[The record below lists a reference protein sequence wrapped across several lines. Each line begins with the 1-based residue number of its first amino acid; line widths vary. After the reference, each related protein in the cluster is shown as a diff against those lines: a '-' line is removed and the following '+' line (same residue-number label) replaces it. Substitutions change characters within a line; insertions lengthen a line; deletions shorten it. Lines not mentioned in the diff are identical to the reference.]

1 MSALHTPHVIR
12 KPTVCHAALHVLHI
26 LYTRCHERGSHA
38 VSLGHSLSAGCIGRV
53 AAMRPIGPD

>member
-1 MSALHTPHVIR
+1 M
-12 KPTVCHAALHVLHI
+12 PTVYHAALHVLHT

-53 AAMRPIGPD
+53 AAMRPTGPD